1 MLIELQKGVALQ
13 PGAFNAVLAPEEV
26 IISAINNNQDIQ
38 RYLFLF
44 VGGNYSRILSGIHR
58 TAINFEIRRAFTAH
72 QLFTILKEASHT
84 VVFIEHDSSMYDGAW
99 EMITPI
105 AGALREIGHES
116 MVILYSVTPDRAF
129 SALIQKAD
137 RVYSLSSVEDN
148 QHRHALRSSRS
159 HTQRWQQYSPQKTLD
174 IFSGKEIPN
183 PTLSAKTPLGEA
195 VVSGPFHPLPRG
207 EDK

>member
-1 MLIELQKGVALQ
+1 MLIELQKGVVLQ
-13 PGAFNAVLAPEEV
+13 PGTFNAVLAPEEV
-26 IISAINNNQDIQ
+26 IISAINNNPDIQ

-58 TAINFEIRRAFTAH
+58 TATNFEVRRAFTAH

-105 AGALREIGHES
+105 SGALREIGRES
-116 MVILYSVTPDRAF
+116 MVILFSVTPDRAF
-129 SALIQKAD
+129 GALIQKAD
-137 RVYSLSSVEDN
+137 RVYSLSSVDTSR
-148 QHRHALRSSRS
+148 QRHVSRSSRS
-159 HTQRWQQYSPQKTLD
+159 QTQHWQHHSPQKTLD

-183 PTLSAKTPLGEA
+183 PSLTAKTHLGEKG
-195 VVSGPFHPLPRG
+195 VSGPLHPLLRG
-207 EDK
+207 VDK

>member
-13 PGAFNAVLAPEEV
+13 PGTFYAVLAPEEV

-58 TAINFEIRRAFTAH
+58 TATNFEIRRAFTAH

-99 EMITPI
+99 EMIMPI
-105 AGALREIGHES
+105 SEALKEIGRES
-116 MVILYSVTPDRAF
+116 MVILFSVTPDRAF

-137 RVYSLSSVEDN
+137 RVYSLSSVDN
-148 QHRHALRSSRS
+148 SQQRRVSRSSRS
-159 HTQRWQQYSPQKTLD
+159 HTQPWQQHSPQKTLD
-174 IFSGKEIPN
+174 IFSGKEIVNTPL
-183 PTLSAKTPLGEA
+183 PGQTLS
-195 VVSGPFHPLPRG
+195 
-207 EDK
+207 

>member
-1 MLIELQKGVALQ
+1 MTILWVVLSRALVASSKKKKYRARSDR
-13 PGAFNAVLAPEEV
+13 PRD
-26 IISAINNNQDIQ
+26 QDP
-38 RYLFLF
+38 LFLAAGD
-44 VGGNYSRILSGIHR
+44 VAG
-58 TAINFEIRRAFTAH
+58 AFTAH

-148 QHRHALRSSRS
+148 QHRHAHRSSRS
-159 HTQRWQQYSPQKTLD
+159 QTQRWQHHSPQR
-174 IFSGKEIPN
+174 S
-183 PTLSAKTPLGEA
+183 S
-195 VVSGPFHPLPRG
+195 VVRG
-207 EDK
+207 